1 MPKLTEEQLADNEAL
16 RTVATAHATR
26 IIDGLW
32 LPIFCP
38 KSAAVT
44 LLEQDMYRIYWKQAG
59 GGCLK
64 RGSANRKAA
73 LARKALQC

>member
-1 MPKLTEEQLADNEAL
+1 MPKLTEEQIADDEAL
-16 RTVATAHATR
+16 RTVAKAHATR

-44 LLEQDMYRIYWKQAG
+44 SLDQAMYRIYWVEAG